1 MKEGVSEMI
10 VQVPSKW
17 DVSRY
22 GNGVIAEWYKR
33 EGESVKK
40 GELLCLIMVSKI
52 RIEVESPVDGKIK
65 RIIAQ
70 KETEVKPG
78 DPLVEIE

>member
-1 MKEGVSEMI
+1 MI
-10 VQVPSKW
+10 IYVPNKW
-17 DVSRY
+17 DVSKY
-22 GNGVIAEWYKR
+22 GPGVVAEWYKR

-40 GELLCLIMVSKI
+40 GEILCLIMVSKI
-52 RIEVESPVDGKIK
+52 RVEIESTMDGTIK

>member
-1 MKEGVSEMI
+1 MI

-17 DVSRY
+17 DVSKY
-22 GNGVIAEWYKR
+22 GSGVIAEWYKK
-33 EGESVKK
+33 EGEPVKK
-40 GELLCLIMVSKI
+40 GEILCLIMVSKI
-52 RIEVESPVDGKIK
+52 RVEVESPVDGKIK
-65 RIIAQ
+65 KIIAQ